1 MSNQRQRNKHQAGG
15 GVSTLKA
22 EEEALTRLHRME
34 MGVGWGRGA
43 PAFCPLT
50 HSPATQE

>member
-1 MSNQRQRNKHQAGG
+1 MSNQRQRNKHQAG